1 MSDLFSILFGAA
13 FLAAAGVDPFVVGV
27 ALSVT
32 LVAWG
37 VLRIA
42 EVIEDYRDRQ
52 RFNHDAF
59 LCAVCAAE
67 QRRREA
73 REASDRA

>member
-1 MSDLFSILFGAA
+1 MIALFSTLLVA
-13 FLAAAGVDPFVVGV
+13 VGV
-27 ALSVT
+27 ALS
-32 LVAWG
+32 LALLACG

-42 EVIEDYRDRQ
+42 EVIEDYRHRQ

-59 LCAVCAAE
+59 LCAVYAAE

-73 REASDRA
+73 REACERA

>member
-1 MSDLFSILFGAA
+1 MSALFSILFV
-13 FLAAAGVDPFVVGV
+13 LAGL
-27 ALSVT
+27 ALSIT
-32 LVAWG
+32 LIAWG

-52 RFNHDAF
+52 RFNHDDF
-59 LCAVCAAE
+59 LCAVYAAE

-73 REASDRA
+73 REACERA

>member
-1 MSDLFSILFGAA
+1 MSTLFSMIFVAA
-13 FLAAAGVDPFVVGV
+13 ILAAAGVDPFVVGI
-27 ALSVT
+27 ALSIT

-42 EVIEDYRDRQ
+42 EVVEDYRYRQ

-59 LCAVCAAE
+59 LCAVYAAE

-73 REASDRA
+73 REACQRA

>member
-1 MSDLFSILFGAA
+1 MSTLFSIVFGAA
-13 FLAAAGVDPFVVGV
+13 FLAAAGVYPFVVGV
-27 ALSVT
+27 ALSIT
-32 LVAWG
+32 LIAWG
-37 VLRIA
+37 FLRIA

-59 LCAVCAAE
+59 LCAVYAAE

-73 REASDRA
+73 REATVRA

>member
-27 ALSVT
+27 ALSIT

-37 VLRIA
+37 VLPIA

-59 LCAVCAAE
+59 LCAVYAAE

>member
-1 MSDLFSILFGAA
+1 MSILFSMLFVAA
-13 FLAAAGVDPFVVGV
+13 FLAAVGVDPFVVGV
-27 ALSVT
+27 SLSIA

-42 EVIEDYRDRQ
+42 EVVEDYRYRQ
-52 RFNHDAF
+52 RLNHGAF
-59 LCAVCAAE
+59 LCAVYAAE

-73 REASDRA
+73 REACHRA

>member
-1 MSDLFSILFGAA
+1 MSALFSILFGAA

-27 ALSVT
+27 ALSIT
-32 LVAWG
+32 LIAWG

-59 LCAVCAAE
+59 LCAVYAAE

-73 REASDRA
+73 REACHRA